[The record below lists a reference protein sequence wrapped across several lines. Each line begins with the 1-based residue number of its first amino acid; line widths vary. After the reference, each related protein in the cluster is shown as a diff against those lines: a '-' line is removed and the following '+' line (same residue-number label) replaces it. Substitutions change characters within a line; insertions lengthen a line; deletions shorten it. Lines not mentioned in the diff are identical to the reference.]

1 MTLADNFT
9 TINDHGSE
17 RSHGTVILFLS
28 YSVLAAC
35 VYEIIVCKLLKNR
48 LPIPFTVVVLILG
61 LIVGAIANHIKGT
74 SNDFLA
80 GEIELSG
87 INPHL
92 LYYIFLPVLIF
103 NSAFNSHFHIVKQQ
117 FLSAILLAGPG
128 VFISMVIVA
137 ICSIY
142 LLPYHWSWLEGFLFA
157 SILSAKDAIAI
168 IPLLD
173 ESGASKLLISLVDS
187 ESLVSDGSTFVA
199 FLTFKNI
206 VVGGDH
212 SAKIIIIDIVKYSI
226 GKNLSI
232 YLLIL

>member
-1 MTLADNFT
+1 MTLTDNLT
-9 TINDHGSE
+9 TTNDHDDE
-17 RSHGTVILFLS
+17 QSHGTVILFLS
-28 YSVLAAC
+28 YSILAAC

-61 LIVGAIANHIKGT
+61 LIVGVIANHIKNT
-74 SNDFLA
+74 PNDFLA
-80 GEIELSG
+80 GEIELSE

-103 NSAFNSHFHIVKQQ
+103 DSAFNCHFHIVKQQ
-117 FLSAILLAGPG
+117 FLSAFLLAVPG
-128 VFISMVIVA
+128 VLISMVIFA

-142 LLPYHWSWLEGFLFA
+142 FLPYHWSWLEGLLFA
-157 SILSAKDAIAI
+157 SVLSAKDAIAV
-168 IPLLD
+168 IPMLHD
-173 ESGASKLLISLVDS
+173 SDVSKLLTSLIES
-187 ESLVSDGSTFVA
+187 ESLLSDGSTFVA

-226 GKNLSI
+226 GKKLFMD
-232 YLLIL
+232 LHIL

>member
-1 MTLADNFT
+1 MTLTDNFT
-9 TINDHGSE
+9 TTNDHDSE
-17 RSHGTVILFLS
+17 QSHGTVILFLS

-61 LIVGAIANHIKGT
+61 LIVGVIANHIKGT
-74 SNDFLA
+74 PNDFLS
-80 GEIELSG
+80 GEIELSD

-103 NSAFNSHFHIVKQQ
+103 DSAFNCHFHIVKQQ
-117 FLSAILLAGPG
+117 FLSAVLLAGPG

-142 LLPYHWSWLEGFLFA
+142 LFPYHWSWLEGLLFA
-157 SILSAKDAIAI
+157 SILSAKDAIAV
-168 IPLLD
+168 IPLLHD
-173 ESGASKLLISLVDS
+173 SDASKLLISLVDS
-187 ESLVSDGSTFVA
+187 ESLLSDGSTFVA

-206 VVGGDH
+206 VVAGDH
-212 SAKIIIIDIVKYSI
+212 SAKIILTDIIKYSI
-226 GKNLSI
+226 GKKLSI
-232 YLLIL
+232 YLLVL